1 MKTGTLKKRFY
12 FVSHEDEI
20 FLDPEHLKYFGCML
34 ASIFIPEIFSISKLC
49 IFRAFNKGPEFETE
63 MNEDRKYS
71 IITDIGQ

>member
-1 MKTGTLKKRFY
+1 MVEFGKAIWIKQSG
-12 FVSHEDEI
+12 HEN
-20 FLDPEHLKYFGCML
+20 
-34 ASIFIPEIFSISKLC
+34 IFSISKLC